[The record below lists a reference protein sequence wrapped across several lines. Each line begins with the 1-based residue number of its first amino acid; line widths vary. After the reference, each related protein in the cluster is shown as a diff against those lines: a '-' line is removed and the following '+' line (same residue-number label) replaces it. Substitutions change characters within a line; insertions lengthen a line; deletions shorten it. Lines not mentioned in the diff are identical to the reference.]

1 MKKSILY
8 ILLLLT
14 VVLLSA
20 DAGVAKD
27 KEHASVSLAPTTIV
41 GKAGDTVSVKLTLS
55 IEKGWHAYDLE
66 QAKRNG
72 DSVGPNAMEIGAK
85 GNEIRLGN
93 IKAPKSHI
101 EFDSVFNVPIGIYH
115 GKVTFDIPVIIKR
128 SARVG
133 KFTDSITI
141 FPQVCTDEGICT
153 YPDFSLPLTVE
164 VTAASQGEVIPDVTE
179 TASQTAAI
187 SQEQKPPTTASA
199 TKSEAKAGAATVTE
213 SQSEIEAAKKAGILS
228 FLWFAMT
235 AGAAALL
242 TPCVFPMVPITV
254 SFFTK
259 RSEKASSKGLRDS
272 FVYALGIVGTFTALG
287 FILSL
292 LLGSTGI
299 SDFATN
305 PWVNLVIAAIF
316 LIFAFNLFGAF
327 EIQIPPALLNRLNA
341 KSSQG
346 GVTGVLL
353 MGLTFS
359 LTSFTCTV
367 PFVGSA
373 LIAASNGEWF
383 YPIIGM
389 LGFSGVFALPFFL
402 LALFPSRLSKLPRAG
417 GWMNNMKVVMGFL
430 EIAAAL
436 KFVSNVDLVWG
447 WGVLPR
453 EVFLAIWVG
462 CGALIVLYVLGV
474 YQLKLD
480 SPVKAVGTPRTVF
493 AIIFASITIYLFNG
507 MSGKPLG
514 TLDAFLPP
522 PDYNVHVGGASS
534 VGTVESQKTGATEVW
549 LTDYAAALSEAK
561 RTGKPV
567 FVDFTGFTCTNCR
580 WMETNMFPKSSV
592 QSLMDKMVKVRLY
605 TDRRTEPYTTN
616 KTMMQTRFQTIE
628 LPLYAIISSD
638 DRVIDTQAFTKSEQ
652 EFLEFLNKA
661 FVGNTTA
668 SLR

>member
-1 MKKSILY
+1 MKNSLINR
-8 ILLLLT
+8 
-14 VVLLSA
+14 VLLFVLMSLPLGA
-20 DAGVAKD
+20 AMAKD
-27 KEHASVSLAPTTIV
+27 KEHASVSLAPTSIA

-55 IEKGWHAYDLE
+55 IAKGWHAYDLE

-72 DSVGPNAMEIGAK
+72 DSVGPNAMEISAK

-93 IKAPKSHI
+93 IKAPKPHI

-115 GKVTFDIPVIIKR
+115 GKVTFDVPVIIKR
-128 SARVG
+128 SAQIG

-141 FPQVCTDEGICT
+141 FPQVCTEEGICT

-164 VTAASQGEVIPDVTE
+164 VTAASQGEVIPDE
-179 TASQTAAI
+179 KENASQTAVMP
-187 SQEQKPPTTASA
+187 QGQKPPTASVG
-199 TKSEAKAGAATVTE
+199 KSEAKVGAATTTE

-305 PWVNLVIAAIF
+305 PWVNLVIAAVF

-327 EIQIPPALLNRLNA
+327 EIQIPPALLNKLNA

-346 GVTGVLL
+346 GVMGVLL

-402 LALFPSRLSKLPRAG
+402 LALFPSRLSKLPKAG

-436 KFVSNVDLVWG
+436 KFISNVDLVWG
-447 WGVLPR
+447 WGILPR

-462 CGALIVLYVLGV
+462 CGALVVLYVLGL
-474 YQLKLD
+474 YRLKLD
-480 SPVKAVGTPRTVF
+480 SPITTVGTPRAIF
-493 AIIFASITIYLFNG
+493 AIIFASITMYLFNG

-522 PDYNVHVGGASS
+522 PDYNAHVGGGAAIGSS
-534 VGTVESQKTGATEVW
+534 ELQKTGSAEIW
-549 LTDYAAALSEAK
+549 LTDYKAALHEAK
-561 RTGKPV
+561 QTGKPV

-580 WMETNMFPKSSV
+580 WMETNMFPKPSV

-628 LPLYAIISSD
+628 LPLYAIVSSD
-638 DRVIDTQAFTKSEQ
+638 DRVIDTQAFTKDEQ

-661 FVGNTTA
+661 FAGNSTA